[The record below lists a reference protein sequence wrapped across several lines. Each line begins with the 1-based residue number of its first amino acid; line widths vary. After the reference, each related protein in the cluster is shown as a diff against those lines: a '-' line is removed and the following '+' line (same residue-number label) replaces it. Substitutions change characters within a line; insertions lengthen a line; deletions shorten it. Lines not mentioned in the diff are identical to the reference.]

1 MADQVIF
8 SESMRTESMEQP
20 FLKKEV
26 VYVQDNNSGGV
37 YNGQIIFETSSLSN
51 SGGI

>member
-8 SESMRTESMEQP
+8 SESMRSESFEQP

-26 VYVQDNNSGGV
+26 VYITDNNSGGV
-37 YNGQIIFETSSLSN
+37 YNGQMN
-51 SGGI
+51 

>member
-8 SESMRTESMEQP
+8 SESMRSDSIEQP

-26 VYVQDNNSGGV
+26 VYIQD
-37 YNGQIIFETSSLSN
+37 QN
-51 SGGI
+51 SGGIYNGQMN

>member
-8 SESMRTESMEQP
+8 AESMRSESYEQP

-26 VYVQDNNSGGV
+26 VYIQDQNTGGV
-37 YNGQIIFETSSLSN
+37 YNGQMN
-51 SGGI
+51 